1 MSGQLTLR
9 SVSRTFAHRRVFDAV
24 SLTVRPGEKLG
35 VVGEN
40 GSGKSTLLRLIAG
53 QETPDDG
60 EITVVAEGGVG
71 HLGQVL
77 ALPDD
82 ATVADAIDAALAEI
96 RLLEQRIA
104 AAERSLG
111 TASAA
116 ELAAYGELLTAFEHR
131 DGYAADARVEA
142 AMSAL
147 GIGDLDEHRRLG
159 TLSGGQRAR
168 LALAGVLSAE
178 PELLLLDEPTNH
190 LDAGALT
197 WLEDRL
203 RAHRGTLVV
212 VTHDRL
218 LLERVATAI
227 AEVDGDRRTITRY
240 GNGYAG
246 YLAEKRAARQ
256 RWEQAYAE
264 WAGQIAHWTRWR
276 GSTAYHVAPGRA
288 IKDHNKCKYNGD
300 GRRVQAS
307 ISTRVRSAA
316 ERLERLRAD
325 PVPRPPDP
333 LRLNAPL
340 RTGVREAGGV
350 PVGEGLSE
358 ASPVRDVS
366 PVREGTMPEATRVSD
381 GKGPLAA
388 ASMRVGD
395 AVLEACGVTVDH
407 RLSVDELV
415 VTTGQ
420 RLLVT
425 GPNGSGKS
433 TLLDVLAG
441 VLIPSS
447 GTVRRHGVVG
457 YLPQETVVRDPRRP
471 VLAAFADGRPGA
483 PEEHAEELASL
494 GLFRRADFT
503 TPVGMLSI
511 GQRRRL
517 ALARLLVREADVLL
531 LDEPTNHLSPAL
543 VEELEGALADYAGA
557 VVLVSHDRLLR
568 RWWAGERLD
577 LSGRGH
583 CSPRRPG

>member
-1 MSGQLTLR
+1 MSGQLTIR
-9 SVSRTFAHRRVFDAV
+9 SVSKTFAHRRVLDAV
-24 SLTVRPGEKLG
+24 SLTVRAGEKLG

-77 ALPDD
+77 ALPDS
-82 ATVADAIDAALAEI
+82 ATVGDAIDAALVKI
-96 RLLEQRIA
+96 RVLEQRITT
-104 AAERSLG
+104 AEQTLG
-111 TASAA
+111 SASSA
-116 ELAAYGELLTAFEHR
+116 ELAEYGELLTAFELR
-131 DGYAADARVEA
+131 DGYSADARVKA

-147 GIGDLDEHRRLG
+147 GIGDIGRGRRLG
-159 TLSGGQRAR
+159 TLSGGQCAR

-190 LDAGALT
+190 LDHQALT

-218 LLERVATAI
+218 LLERVVTAI
-227 AEVDGDRRTITRY
+227 VEVDGDRRTISRY

-264 WAGQIAHWTRWR
+264 WVGEIEHWTEWR
-276 GSTAYHVAPGRA
+276 GTTAYNVAPGRA

-307 ISTRVRSAA
+307 ISTRVRSAS
-316 ERLERLRAD
+316 ERLERLQAD

-333 LRLNAPL
+333 LHLNAPL
-340 RTGVREAGGV
+340 NA
-350 PVGEGLSE
+350 
-358 ASPVRDVS
+358 A
-366 PVREGTMPEATRVSD
+366 VREG
-381 GKGPLAA
+381 
-388 ASMRVGD
+388 
-395 AVLEACGVTVDH
+395 AVLELREATVGQ
-407 RLSVDELV
+407 RLRVDSLV
-415 VTTGQ
+415 VKAGQ

-425 GPNGSGKS
+425 GPNGAGKS

-441 VLIPSS
+441 VLQPDS
-447 GTVRRHGVVG
+447 GTLARHGVVG
-457 YLPQETVVRDPRRP
+457 YLPQETVVRHPRRT
-471 VLAAFADGRPGA
+471 VLAAFAAGKPGT
-483 PEEHAEELASL
+483 PDDNAERLATL
-494 GLFRRADFT
+494 GLFRTDDFR
-503 TPVGMLSI
+503 TPVGDLSI

-517 ALARLLVREADVLL
+517 ALARLLDQESDVLL
-531 LDEPTNHLSPAL
+531 LDEPTNHLSLAL
-543 VEELEGALADYAGA
+543 VEELEAALAEYPGA
-557 VVLVSHDRLLR
+557 VVVVSHDRLLR
-568 RWWAGERLD
+568 QRWQGEELE
-577 LSGRGH
+577 LSQGRVLVAA
-583 CSPRRPG
+583 

>member
-9 SVSRTFAHRRVFDAV
+9 SVSKTFAHRRVLDTV

-60 EITVVAEGGVG
+60 SVTVVADGGAG

-77 ALPDD
+77 GLPDS
-82 ATVADAIDAALAEI
+82 ASAGDAIDAALVEI
-96 RLLEQRIA
+96 RLLERQIA
-104 AAERSLG
+104 AAAAGLG
-111 TASAA
+111 DATPA
-116 ELAAYGELLTAFEHR
+116 ELAQYGSLLTAFELR
-131 DGYAADARVEA
+131 DGYCADARVQA

-147 GIGDLDEHRRLG
+147 GIGDIGLDRSLG

-190 LDAGALT
+190 LDQQALS

-218 LLERVATAI
+218 LLESVATAI
-227 AEVDGDRRTITRY
+227 VEVDGDRRSLSRY

-264 WAGQIAHWTRWR
+264 WVSGIAHWTEWR
-276 GSTAYHVAPGRA
+276 GTTAHDVAPGRA

-307 ISTRVRSAA
+307 ISTRVRSAS

-340 RTGVREAGGV
+340 GA
-350 PVGEGLSE
+350 
-358 ASPVRDVS
+358 A
-366 PVREGTMPEATRVSD
+366 VREG
-381 GKGPLAA
+381 
-388 ASMRVGD
+388 
-395 AVLEACGVTVDH
+395 AVLELREAVVGQRLRVD
-407 RLSVDELV
+407 SLV
-415 VTTGQ
+415 VEVGQ

-425 GPNGSGKS
+425 GPNGAGKS

-441 VLIPSS
+441 VLVPDR
-447 GTVRRHGVVG
+447 GTLAQHGAAG
-457 YLPQETVVRDPRRP
+457 YLSQETAVRHPRQT
-471 VLAAFADGRPGA
+471 VLAAFAAGLPGS
-483 PEEHAEELASL
+483 PEDHAERLASL
-494 GLFRRADFT
+494 GLLRENDFA
-503 TPVGMLSI
+503 TPVGALSI

-517 ALARLLVREADVLL
+517 ALARLLRQEWDVLL
-531 LDEPTNHLSPAL
+531 LDEPANHLSPAL
-543 VEELEGALADYAGA
+543 VEELEAALAGYRGA
-557 VVLVSHDRLLR
+557 VVVVSHDRSLR
-568 RWWAGERLD
+568 ERWQGGELE
-577 LSGRGH
+577 LAQGRVLV
-583 CSPRRPG
+583 PA